1 MPICACQLVNLG
13 GIHDTKCETREWG
26 SASVVDRLVKAPD
39 PLGAINRKTLNSD
52 LTLHLLHNVYFDALR
67 RYPQ

>member
-1 MPICACQLVNLG
+1 VPICACQLVNLG

-52 LTLHLLHNVYFDALR
+52 LMLHLLHNVYFDALR